1 MKRSLKVYNS
11 NMANKYWC
19 EIISKASV
27 KSSERMQRGV
37 AVTSAC
43 AMASS
48 TVVTASKME
57 LPGTP

>member
-1 MKRSLKVYNS
+1 MKRSLNAYRS

-19 EIISKASV
+19 EILSKASV

-37 AVTSAC
+37 AVTVAC

-48 TVVTASKME
+48 TVVTASKIV